1 MEKKKELNLT
11 QEQKDQVF
19 KEEMNKKKQKF
30 AKNLLEMVSDG
41 GVGLYIVLSSMLFG
55 VFIPMYMVGMNPYLF
70 EKAFGMAPVV
80 VTGLTTISG
89 ITMFLGWLLF
99 GSITVELYKR
109 RKKNKNKKKRWWE
122 I

>member
-11 QEQKDQVF
+11 QDQKDQVF
-19 KEEMNKKKQKF
+19 KEEMNKKKKIF
-30 AKNLLEMVSDG
+30 AKNLLEMISDG

-55 VFIPMYMVGMNPYLF
+55 VIIPMYVVGGNQYLF
-70 EKAFGMAPVV
+70 EKAFGIAPIV
-80 VTGLTTISG
+80 VTGVTTILG

-99 GSITVELYKR
+99 GAITVELYKR
-109 RKKNKNKKKRWWE
+109 RREKNNKKKRWWE